1 MNNCAKSIALIVVL
15 SMVIG
20 ICSSSMANTN
30 EPGLLEQTKQV
41 LAGGKTD
48 SVQWIEEKTGQ
59 YLPLDLEFVDEQG
72 EAIRLRKIINRP
84 TILLPIYFYCPNVCS
99 KNLANLAI
107 ALPNLSFMPGKDYQ
121 VIALSFNE
129 AESSKD
135 AARAKR
141 NYLKIVGDDFPA
153 DSWRFL
159 TGKQDAI
166 QTAMDAV
173 GFRFK
178 KIDDETFIHPAALMT
193 ITEDGKI
200 IRYVYG
206 SFLAGD
212 IDMGLADAK
221 RGRPS
226 LSVKRLLGFCFN
238 YDPDKNKSVFQLV
251 KIGVMLFFVLVLAL
265 VFMYFRRKRPKIQ
278 NGL

>member
-1 MNNCAKSIALIVVL
+1 MNNLAKTLALAVLL
-15 SMVIG
+15 SMALG
-20 ICSSSMANTN
+20 ICSFSRAKNK

-41 LAGGKTD
+41 MANSNAE

-59 YLPLDLEFVDEQG
+59 YLSLELEFVDEEG
-72 EAIRLRKIINRP
+72 GVVRLGDIIDRP
-84 TILLPIYFYCPNVCS
+84 TIFLPIYFYCPNICS

-107 ALPNLSFMPGKDYQ
+107 ALTSLSFEPDKDYR

-129 AESSKD
+129 AESFKD

-153 DSWRFL
+153 DGWRFL
-159 TGKQDAI
+159 TGKKEAI
-166 QTAMDAV
+166 KAATDAV
-173 GFRFK
+173 GFKFK

-193 ITEDGKI
+193 LAEDGKI

-221 RGRPS
+221 SGRPS

-251 KIGVMLFFVLVLAL
+251 KIGVMLFFGLVLTL
-265 VFMYFRRKRPKIQ
+265 VFIYFIRKRPKTR